1 METKLRMIIDPSDL
15 KRETKNYIEKVIGVL
30 WLMNAQNPP
39 MRVFWQQQTER
50 VLTDFFQFY
59 DRKGDFVNQTCWPA
73 VFVHN
78 TGKLLS
84 KGTVLAM

>member
-1 METKLRMIIDPSDL
+1 MIIDPSDL
-15 KRETKNYIEKVIGVL
+15 KREMKNYIEKVISVL
-30 WLMNAQNPP
+30 WLMNTMNPP

-50 VLTDFFQFY
+50 VLTEFFQFY
-59 DRKGDFVNQTCWPA
+59 ERKGDFVNQTCWPA
-73 VFVHN
+73 VFVNN